1 MTAPGSM
8 SAHDD
13 LCEAYMAWREKGTAS
28 VSEYRRLLSLAEHCG
43 KAPGEPFPLMW
54 IKRRVET
61 YRREVGAP
69 VNTQAIL
76 RDQGR
81 A

>member
-28 VSEYRRLLSLAEHCG
+28 VAEYRRLLNLAENCG
-43 KAPGEPFPLMW
+43 MAPGEPFPLVW
-54 IKRRVET
+54 IGRRVET
-61 YRREVGAP
+61 YR
-69 VNTQAIL
+69 QAV
-76 RDQGR
+76 
-81 A
+81 AA

>member
-13 LCEAYMAWREKGTAS
+13 LCEAYMAWRVKGTAS
-28 VSEYRRLLSLAEHCG
+28 VAEYRRLLRLAEHCG
-43 KAPGEPFPLMW
+43 MAPEEPFPLMW

-61 YRREVGAP
+61 YRQEIA
-69 VNTQAIL
+69 A
-76 RDQGR
+76 
-81 A
+81 